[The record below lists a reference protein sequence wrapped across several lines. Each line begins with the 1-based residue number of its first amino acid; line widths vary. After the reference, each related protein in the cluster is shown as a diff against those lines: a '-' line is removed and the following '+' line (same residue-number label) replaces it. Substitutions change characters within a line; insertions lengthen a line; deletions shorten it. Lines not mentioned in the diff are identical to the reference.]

1 MRLFAAVLL
10 LILVLPGGLVAATAR
25 DLVGNWTIDVEGTW
39 AGLQGL
45 PEMKQLPPE
54 AAVIA
59 KSAFVS
65 QAAGM
70 SWTFTEDKV
79 TSVVNGMKQEETY
92 VVISENG
99 DTIITESTSAE
110 GKKERSTVR
119 LVNGGMELTP
129 ASNPLAKVV
138 LKRK

>member
-1 MRLFAAVLL
+1 MRLILAAL
-10 LILVLPGGLVAATAR
+10 LITTASLPLAAATAA
-25 DLVGNWTIDVEGTW
+25 DLVGTWTIDVEGTW

-45 PEMKQLPPE
+45 PEMKSLPPE
-54 AAVIA
+54 AAAIA
-59 KSAFVS
+59 KSAFVT

-70 SWTFTEDKV
+70 SWTFTADKV

-99 DTIITESTSAE
+99 DTIVTESTSAE

-119 LVNGGMELTP
+119 LIDGGMTLIPE
-129 ASNPLAKVV
+129 ANPLAKVV

>member
-1 MRLFAAVLL
+1 MRLALAALL
-10 LILVLPGGLVAATAR
+10 VITCSLPLAAASAK
-25 DLVGNWTIDVEGTW
+25 DLVGNWSLDVEATW
-39 AGLQGL
+39 AGLQAL
-45 PEMKQLPPE
+45 PELKALPPE
-54 AAVIA
+54 AATIA

-70 SWTFTEDKV
+70 TWTFTEDRV
-79 TSVVNGMKQEETY
+79 TSVISGMKQEETY
-92 VVISENG
+92 VVISEDG
-99 DTIITESTSAE
+99 DTIVTESTSAE

-119 LVNGGMELTP
+119 LINGGMELTP

>member
-1 MRLFAAVLL
+1 MRIALAAL
-10 LILVLPGGLVAATAR
+10 LIVTYSLPLAAATAK

-45 PEMKQLPPE
+45 PELKALPPE
-54 AAVIA
+54 AAKIA
-59 KSAFVS
+59 KSAFVT

-70 SWTFTEDKV
+70 TWTFTEDRV
-79 TSVVNGMKQEETY
+79 TSMLNGVKQEETY
-92 VVISENG
+92 VVISEEG
-99 DTIITESTSAE
+99 DTITTESTNAE

-119 LVNGGMELTP
+119 LINGGMELTP
-129 ASNPLAKVV
+129 AANPLAKVV

>member
-1 MRLFAAVLL
+1 MRLLAA
-10 LILVLPGGLVAATAR
+10 LILILALPATLLAATAK
-25 DLVGNWTIDVEGTW
+25 DLVGNWTIDVDGTW
-39 AGLQGL
+39 AGLQAL
-45 PEMKQLPPE
+45 PELKALPPE
-54 AAVIA
+54 AATIA
-59 KSAFVS
+59 KSAFVT

-70 SWTFTEDKV
+70 TWTFTEDRV

-99 DTIITESTSAE
+99 DTIVTESTSAE

>member
-1 MRLFAAVLL
+1 MRALLALL
-10 LILVLPGGLVAATAR
+10 LLVGLHVTLAAATAK
-25 DLVGNWTIDVEGTW
+25 DLVGNWGIDVEGTW
-39 AGLQGL
+39 AGLQAL
-45 PEMKQLPPE
+45 PEMKSLPPE
-54 AAVIA
+54 AATIA

-70 SWTFTEDKV
+70 TWTFTENRV
-79 TSVVNGMKQEETY
+79 TSMVNGAKQEETY
-92 VVISENG
+92 VVISAEG
-99 DTIITESTSAE
+99 DTIVTESTSAE

-119 LVNGGMELTP
+119 LINGGMELTP

>member
-1 MRLFAAVLL
+1 MRLLAA
-10 LILVLPGGLVAATAR
+10 LILILALPATLLAATAK
-25 DLVGNWTIDVEGTW
+25 DLVGNWTIDVDGTW
-39 AGLQGL
+39 AGLQAL
-45 PEMKQLPPE
+45 PELKALPPE
-54 AAVIA
+54 AATIA
-59 KSAFVS
+59 KSAFVT

-70 SWTFTEDKV
+70 TWTFTEDRV

-99 DTIITESTSAE
+99 DTIVTESTSTE

-138 LKRK
+138 LKKK